1 MRSIGGPLD
10 RSWDA
15 PAERPFGAIGVV
27 CRFSRVTGSVSCR
40 VAAQPALDQ
49 IEDWHHVTFVLA
61 TRLRR
66 RQLSVDLEDSKSLIL
81 EQLTWPE
88 VELALTRGM
97 TSAVIPVGAVEQHGP
112 HLPLFVD
119 AERGTALGLRV
130 ARHLGDALL
139 APTIRVGWS
148 EHHMGFA
155 GTISLRKETL
165 EAVIRD
171 YCESLARHG
180 FQDIYLVPTHGGNF
194 QPIEDMLPRLQSK
207 VAVVNEFCRV
217 TAYTD
222 LLEFVS
228 VWRWVVEEEVGLGR
242 NVGGHADIAESSEM
256 LYLHPGLVRMGR
268 AEKGRSGVLD
278 AELVAKAFEKG
289 LRAITPNGV
298 LGDPAGM
305 DPHLGERLLDAT
317 ALLVAEKLREDQ
329 EQEEGE

>member
-1 MRSIGGPLD
+1 MSAD
-10 RSWDA
+10 
-15 PAERPFGAIGVV
+15 
-27 CRFSRVTGSVSCR
+27 FS
-40 VAAQPALDQ
+40 DF
-49 IEDWHHVTFVLA
+49 E
-61 TRLRR
+61 
-66 RQLSVDLEDSKSLIL
+66 SLIL

-97 TSAVIPVGAVEQHGP
+97 TSVVIPVGAVEQHGP

-130 ARHLGDALL
+130 ARHLGDALV

-165 EAVIRD
+165 EAVLRD

-180 FQDIYLVPTHGGNF
+180 FRDIFVVPTHGGNF
-194 QPIEDMLPRLQSK
+194 QPVEEMLPRLQAATTQVSPH
-207 VAVVNEFCRV
+207 CRV
-217 TAYTD
+217 AAYTD
-222 LLEFVS
+222 LLAFVA

-268 AEKGRSGVLD
+268 VEKGRSGELD
-278 AELVAKAFEKG
+278 PELVARVFEKG
-289 LRAITPNGV
+289 LRAIAPNGI
-298 LGDPAGM
+298 LGDPRGM
-305 DPHLGERLLDAT
+305 DGNLGERLLDAT
-317 ALLVAEKLREDQ
+317 ALLVAEKLRE
-329 EQEEGE
+329 EHEEELDGEPEGDSPLLDAGFDPDDDLLEL